1 MALRAMKKRPWKKK
15 RNITLK
21 AIFLKVYCYTLLQ
34 AVKQNSINFRRV
46 VHGDSNNAE
55 ECDDAKLDPH
65 ENILNL

>member
-1 MALRAMKKRPWKKK
+1 M
-15 RNITLK
+15 LK